1 VTLYSY
7 SCKLG
12 VTELNI
18 ASRGRAVDGGRI
30 ASMIELARQMQL
42 PFNEK
47 DVKYVD
53 WDSCP

>member
-1 VTLYSY
+1 MTLYSY